1 MKRIFA
7 MVFSCIALAAA
18 ASPPLPELVQK
29 DQPGLTLQSQSP
41 FRFFGLKVYDI
52 KLWAPEAR
60 YRTDQPHALELV
72 YDMNLKGADIA
83 KRSVTEMRGQGY
95 GPEDKL
101 ARWGAE
107 LTRIFPDIKPGDT
120 LIGVHMPGK
129 EVRFYTRDKFI
140 ATVAEPEFAKA
151 FFDIWLSEKTSEQG
165 LRERLLGKK

>member
-1 MKRIFA
+1 MMRFLALLFCFFA
-7 MVFSCIALAAA
+7 WAAQ
-18 ASPPLPELVQK
+18 ASPPLPEFVQK
-29 DQPGLTLQSQSP
+29 DQPGLALQSQSP

-52 KLWAPEAR
+52 KLWAPEGR

-95 GPEDKL
+95 GPEEKL

-107 LTRIFPDIKPGDT
+107 MAKIFPDIKPGDT
-120 LIGVHMPGK
+120 LIGVHHPGK
-129 EVRFYTRDKFI
+129 EVRFYTREKFI
-140 ATVAEPEFAKA
+140 AAVTEPDFAKA

-165 LRERLLGKK
+165 LRDRLLGKK